1 MMGKD
6 FHPCEKKHRKFERKR
21 MNRIQFLF
29 LTIVVEIFLACLTYF
44 QFEEITVE
52 SFRIFVRYSGRFS
65 FFTFLILMISEYN
78 PMNFEKILS
87 NRPYSA
93 FVIVHGIHLSFVF
106 TYLYLS
112 GKTPAIGRLLPGIL
126 AYLLIFISP
135 LFETSFLKRSN
146 AALWP
151 RRIYILYVW
160 IVFVMT
166 FLPKVF
172 KTSSESRVGLW
183 ELYFLIA
190 LGVGTLLF
198 WIFQEWKNSKEISV

>member
-1 MMGKD
+1 
-6 FHPCEKKHRKFERKR
+6 

-29 LTIVVEIFLACLTYF
+29 LAIGVEIFLAHLTYF

-52 SFRIFVRYSGRFS
+52 SFRVFVRYSGRFS
-65 FFTFLILMISEYN
+65 FFTFLVLMISEYK
-78 PMNFEKILS
+78 PGLFGKILS

-112 GKTPAIGRLLPGIL
+112 GKSPTIGRLLPGIL
-126 AYLLIFISP
+126 AYLLIFVSP
-135 LFETSFLKRSN
+135 WFETSFLIKSR

-166 FLPKVF
+166 FLPKIL
-172 KTSSESRVGLW
+172 KTSDESRAGVLD
-183 ELYFLIA
+183 LYFLISLA
-190 LGVGTLLF
+190 VGTFVF
-198 WIFQEWKNSKEISV
+198 WVFQEWKSRKQISV

>member
-1 MMGKD
+1 
-6 FHPCEKKHRKFERKR
+6 

-29 LTIVVEIFLACLTYF
+29 LAIGVEIFLAHLTYF

-52 SFRIFVRYSGRFS
+52 SFRVFVRYSGRFS
-65 FFTFLILMISEYN
+65 FFTFLVLMISEYK
-78 PMNFEKILS
+78 PGLFGKILS

-112 GKTPAIGRLLPGIL
+112 GKSPAIGRLLPGIL
-126 AYLLIFISP
+126 AYLLIFVSP
-135 LFETSFLKRSN
+135 WFETSFLKRSRS
-146 AALWP
+146 ALWP

-166 FLPKVF
+166 FLPKVL
-172 KTSSESRVGLW
+172 KTSGESRAGVLD
-183 ELYFLIA
+183 LYFLISLA
-190 LGVGTLLF
+190 VGTLVF
-198 WIFQEWKNSKEISV
+198 WVFQEWKSRKQISV